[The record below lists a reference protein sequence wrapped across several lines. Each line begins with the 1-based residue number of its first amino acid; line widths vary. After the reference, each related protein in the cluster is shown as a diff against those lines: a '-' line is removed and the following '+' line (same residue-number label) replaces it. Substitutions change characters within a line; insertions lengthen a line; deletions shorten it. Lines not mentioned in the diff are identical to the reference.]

1 MRTVH
6 SVINYSPPELLYEVV
21 MVDDGS
27 TRDYIAQG
35 AIGEYIKR
43 FNGIVKLYHNEKRE
57 GLIRARTIGAKHAQ
71 ASGRVSSDFSNF
83 LAMVRVSP
91 EFLIISRPL
100 RF

>member
-1 MRTVH
+1 MPNEKIDTVFHNEGFTTLMRTVH

-27 TRDYIAQG
+27 TRDYIAHG

-43 FNGIVKLYHNEKRE
+43 FNGIVKLYHNNKRE

-71 ASGRVSSDFSNF
+71 ASGRV
-83 LAMVRVSP
+83 
-91 EFLIISRPL
+91 
-100 RF
+100 

>member
-1 MRTVH
+1 
-6 SVINYSPPELLYEVV
+6 

-27 TRDYIAQG
+27 TRDYIAHG

-71 ASGRVSSDFSNF
+71 ASGRVSVDFSKKISPGPTRNQEES
-83 LAMVRVSP
+83 VSFFKFWFSFGLWIP
-91 EFLIISRPL
+91 NSHHDLGSS
-100 RF
+100 

>member
-1 MRTVH
+1 
-6 SVINYSPPELLYEVV
+6 

-27 TRDYIAQG
+27 TRDYIAHG

-71 ASGRVSSDFSNF
+71 ASGRVSVDFSKF
-83 LAMVRVSP
+83 SFP
-91 EFLIISRPL
+91 SRSGPD
-100 RF
+100 RPGKRMAI

>member
-27 TRDYIAQG
+27 TRDYIAHG

-71 ASGRVSSDFSNF
+71 ASGRVSADFLKFSF
-83 LAMVRVSP
+83 PCRSGP
-91 EFLIISRPL
+91 DRPGK
-100 RF
+100 RMAT